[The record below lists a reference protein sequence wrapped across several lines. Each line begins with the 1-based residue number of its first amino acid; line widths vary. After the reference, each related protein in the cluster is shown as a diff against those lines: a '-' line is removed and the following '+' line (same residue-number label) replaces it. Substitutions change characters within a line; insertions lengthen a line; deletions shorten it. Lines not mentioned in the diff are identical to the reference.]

1 MSMKR
6 TAILL
11 FFTLLLVGYSAAV
24 TPQEAMMEALK
35 TGNYSLVEPYLSPT
49 MEKAFSKDVFELTRN
64 SLIRSHGE
72 IRGYELT
79 RSEKKGG
86 YTIYY
91 YRVMA
96 ERGNYTVSVTVKDG
110 KVEGFHLAS
119 LPLRFS
125 FPIIYPIVGAL
136 LAFLLL
142 WFYLRKLGIAEVIFG
157 AVLLLIVL
165 VVQPPLQALPK
176 FLGANGTA
184 FTVLWSGLM
193 AALVQEIL
201 KYFAARGKPLRKA
214 LYIGAGFGLGEGFY
228 VAAISLFMGTV
239 SPLAALERF
248 LALLFHSSTTVLFA
262 YSYRNGWGKTALFA
276 VVLTHWLI
284 DSLAAYWQ
292 YSPSYLMLAV
302 SYVVM
307 ATLAA
312 LILPKLLPL
321 AKLEREENVKW

>member
-1 MSMKR
+1 MKR
-6 TAILL
+6 TVHLL

-49 MEKAFSKDVFELTRN
+49 MERAFSRDVFELTRN
-64 SLIRSHGE
+64 SLIHSHGE
-72 IRGYELT
+72 IKDYELT

-86 YTIYY
+86 YTVYY
-91 YRVMA
+91 YRVTA

-110 KVEGFHLAS
+110 KVAGFHLTS

-125 FPIIYPIVGAL
+125 PPALYPVAGAL

-176 FLGANGTA
+176 FLGVKGTA
-184 FTVLWSGLM
+184 FTVLWSGLI
-193 AALVQEIL
+193 AALVQEVL

-228 VAAISLFMGTV
+228 VAAISIFMGTV
-239 SPLAALERF
+239 SPLAVLERF
-248 LALLFHSSTTVLFA
+248 LVLLFHSSTTALFA
-262 YSYRNGWGKTALFA
+262 YSYKNGWGRTALLA
-276 VVLTHWLI
+276 MVLTHWLI

-292 YSPSYLMLAV
+292 YNPSYLILTV
-302 SYVVM
+302 SYVTM
-307 ATLAA
+307 AVLA
-312 LILPKLLPL
+312 ILVLLKLLPL